1 MSNTTTTNGTD
12 SPAYAPTPLSPTIV
26 LKFGSSVLTHEQEV
40 WSAVNEIQREVRRG
54 RRVVAVVSALWGVTD
69 SLIADA
75 RRITPR
81 PTGPA
86 FARLVATGEHQ
97 AAALLSIAL
106 DETGLE
112 HTLLTARDVSLVAMG
127 EALDAEPIA
136 IHTPVIRRALDRAP
150 VVVLPGFEAVDDQYQ
165 PVLLGRGGSD
175 LTAVFVA
182 DALDADVRLLKDV
195 DGVFERDPGRSGPP
209 PRRYR
214 AIAWEEVTRIAPGLV
229 QAKAVEF
236 AARRGQRIHIAAI
249 NSTAGT
255 LITDHTEMGEVP
267 TPGESSA
274 FGPVAVEV

>member
-1 MSNTTTTNGTD
+1 MSNTSTGVGNTAE
-12 SPAYAPTPLSPTIV
+12 SLPYSPTIV

-69 SLIADA
+69 GLIADA

-81 PTGPA
+81 PTGNA

-106 DETGLE
+106 DETGLG
-112 HTLLTARDVSLVAMG
+112 HTPLTARDVSFVAMG
-127 EALDAEPIA
+127 DPIDAEPVA
-136 IHTPVIRRALDRAP
+136 VHAPVIRRALERAP
-150 VVVLPGFEAVDDQYQ
+150 VVVLPGFEAVDDRYQ

-195 DGVFERDPGRSGPP
+195 DGVFERDPGRTGPH

-214 AIAWEEVTRIAPGLV
+214 AIAWGEIGRVAPGLV

-236 AARRGQRIHIAAI
+236 AARRAQRVHVAAI

-255 LITDHTEMGEVP
+255 LITDRTEMGGVP
-267 TPGESSA
+267 TPGESPA
-274 FGPVAVEV
+274 FGRATIAV